1 MKKTCIAAILA
12 LALSLSLAACA
23 GTSGGVYV
31 QNVGDLSGFGITD
44 ADRFPGVVVAENVT
58 KIQRDADK
66 TVGELFVKAGDTVK
80 TGDQLFSYDT
90 EQLQLNLD
98 KQKLEQEQLEA
109 TIENYKD
116 QITELENQRANAGSS
131 QQLAYTVQIQTMQVD
146 LKEAEL
152 NLEAKK
158 TDVAKSEALLENA
171 VVTSPVDGQIQA
183 INESTTDQYGREQ
196 PYITIQQA
204 GSFRVQG
211 TLGELQR
218 GSFTVGTRVKILSR
232 TNDDSWTGTISTIDY
247 ENPTQNNSNNYG
259 FISDSGSSSMN
270 SSSRYPFYVEL
281 DSTDGLILGQ
291 HVYLALDSGEDLTG
305 LRLSSAFV
313 AFNDDGSTY
322 VWAEKNGK
330 LEKRTVTLG
339 EYDAMTDTYAV
350 TDGLS
355 ESDYVAYPDEACVE
369 GAATTR
375 EKPAETTPED
385 GANSDWNNGVDT
397 GMDNGG
403 LPVEG
408 DVNGG
413 IVSGD
418 IEVG

>member
-1 MKKTCIAAILA
+1 M
-12 LALSLSLAACA
+12 
-23 GTSGGVYV
+23 
-31 QNVGDLSGFGITD
+31 
-44 ADRFPGVVVAENVT
+44 
-58 KIQRDADK
+58 
-66 TVGELFVKAGDTVK
+66 
-80 TGDQLFSYDT
+80 
-90 EQLQLNLD
+90 
-98 KQKLEQEQLEA
+98 
-109 TIENYKD
+109 
-116 QITELENQRANAGSS
+116 AGSRLIS
-131 QQLAYTVQIQTMQVD
+131 
-146 LKEAEL
+146 
-152 NLEAKK
+152 
-158 TDVAKSEALLENA
+158 S
-171 VVTSPVDGQIQA
+171 S
-183 INESTTDQYGREQ
+183 SR
-196 PYITIQQA
+196 A

-232 TNDDSWTGTISTIDY
+232 TNDDSWTGTITTIDY
-247 ENPTQNNSNNYG
+247 ENPTQNNSNNYY
-259 FISDSGSSSMN
+259 ISDSSSSSMN

-355 ESDYVAYPDEACVE
+355 ESDYVAYPDENCVE

-375 EKPAETTPED
+375 EKPARDHPGGRHEQRHEQRCGHRHD
-385 GANSDWNNGVDT
+385 KRRHR
-397 GMDNGG
+397 GG
-403 LPVEG
+403 L
-408 DVNGG
+408 NGHSG
-413 IVSGD
+413 IKGHL
-418 IEVG
+418 

>member
-1 MKKTCIAAILA
+1 MKKTCIAAILT

-23 GTSGGVYV
+23 GKAGGVYV
-31 QNVGDLSGFGITD
+31 QNVGDLSGFGVTNG
-44 ADRFPGVVVAENVT
+44 DRFPGVVVAENVT

-116 QITELENQRANAGSS
+116 QISELEKQRANAGSS

-152 NLEAKK
+152 NLQAKK

-171 VVTSPVDGQIQA
+171 VVTSPVDGQIRA
-183 INESTTDQYGREQ
+183 INESATDQSGREQ
-196 PYITIQQA
+196 AYITIQQA

-232 TNDDSWTGTISTIDY
+232 TNDGSWTGTISTIDY
-247 ENPTQNNSNNYG
+247 ENPTQNNSNNNY
-259 FISDSGSSSMN
+259 ISDSSSSSMN
-270 SSSRYPFYVEL
+270 SSSRYPFYVKL

-291 HVYLALDSGEDLTG
+291 HVYLSLDSGEDLTG

-313 AFNDDGSTY
+313 AFNDDGSAY

-339 EYDAMTDTYAV
+339 EHDDMTDTYAV

-355 ESDYVAYPDEACVE
+355 EADYVAYPDENCVE

-375 EKPAETTPED
+375 EKPAATTPEEPADTTPED
-385 GANSDWNNGVDT
+385 GVNSGMNNGVNNGVDT
-397 GMDNGG
+397 GMINGG
-403 LPVEG
+403 
-408 DVNGG
+408 N
-413 IVSGD
+413 
-418 IEVG
+418 EVG

>member
-23 GTSGGVYV
+23 GKAGGVYV

-44 ADRFPGVVVAENVT
+44 GDRFPGVVVAENVT

-109 TIENYKD
+109 TIENYKG
-116 QITELENQRANAGSS
+116 QISELETQRANAGSS

-158 TDVAKSEALLENA
+158 TDVAKSKALLENA

-183 INESTTDQYGREQ
+183 INESTTDQNGREQ

-218 GSFTVGTRVKILSR
+218 GSFTVGTRVKVLSR
-232 TNDDSWTGTISTIDY
+232 TNDDTWTGTISTIDY
-247 ENPTQNNSNNYG
+247 ENPTQNNSNNNY
-259 FISDSGSSSMN
+259 ISDSSSSSMN
-270 SSSRYPFYVEL
+270 SSSRYPVYVEL

-291 HVYLALDSGEDLTG
+291 HVYLSLDSGEDLTG

-313 AFNDDGSTY
+313 AFNDDGSAY

-339 EYDAMTDTYAV
+339 EHDDMTDTYAV

-355 ESDYVAYPDEACVE
+355 EADYVAYPDENCVE

-375 EKPAETTPED
+375 EEPADTTPEEPADTTPED
-385 GANSDWNNGVDT
+385 GMNSDMNNGVDT
-397 GMDNGG
+397 GM
-403 LPVEG
+403 
-408 DVNGG
+408 VNGG
-413 IVSGD
+413 N
-418 IEVG
+418 EVG

>member
-1 MKKTCIAAILA
+1 MKKTCIMAILV
-12 LALSLSLAACA
+12 LTLSLSLVACS
-23 GTSGGVYV
+23 GKTGGVYV

-44 ADRFPGVVVAENVT
+44 GDRFPGVVVAENVT

-116 QITELENQRANAGSS
+116 QISELENQRANAGSS

-152 NLEAKK
+152 NLKAKK

-196 PYITIQQA
+196 AYITIQQA

-232 TNDDSWTGTISTIDY
+232 TNDDSWTGTITTIDY
-247 ENPTQNNSNNYG
+247 ENPTQNNSNNYY
-259 FISDSGSSSMN
+259 ISDSSSSSMN

-355 ESDYVAYPDEACVE
+355 ESDYVAYPDENCVE

-375 EKPAETTPED
+375 EKPAETIPED
-385 GANSDWNNGVDT
+385 GMNSGVDT
-397 GMDNGG
+397 GMI
-403 LPVEG
+403 
-408 DVNGG
+408 NGG
-413 IVSGD
+413 I
-418 IEVG
+418 EVG

>member
-1 MKKTCIAAILA
+1 MKKTCIMAILV
-12 LALSLSLAACA
+12 LTLSLSLVACS
-23 GTSGGVYV
+23 GKTGGVYV

-44 ADRFPGVVVAENVT
+44 GDRFPGVVVAENVT

-116 QITELENQRANAGSS
+116 QISELENQRANAGSS

-152 NLEAKK
+152 NLKAKK

-196 PYITIQQA
+196 AYITIQQA

-232 TNDDSWTGTISTIDY
+232 TNDDSWTGTITTIDY
-247 ENPTQNNSNNYG
+247 ENPTQNNSNNYY
-259 FISDSGSSSMN
+259 ISDSSSSSMN

-291 HVYLALDSGEDLTG
+291 HVYLALDSGEELAG

-355 ESDYVAYPDEACVE
+355 KADYVAYPDENCVE

-375 EKPAETTPED
+375 EKPAETIPED
-385 GANSDWNNGVDT
+385 GMNSGVDT
-397 GMDNGG
+397 GMI
-403 LPVEG
+403 
-408 DVNGG
+408 NGG
-413 IVSGD
+413 I
-418 IEVG
+418 EVG

>member
-23 GTSGGVYV
+23 GKAGGVYV
-31 QNVGDLSGFGITD
+31 QNVGDLSGFGVTD
-44 ADRFPGVVVAENVT
+44 GDRFPGVVVAENVT

-116 QITELENQRANAGSS
+116 QISELENQRANAGSS

-232 TNDDSWTGTISTIDY
+232 TNDDTWTGTISTIDY
-247 ENPTQNNSNNYG
+247 ENPAQNNSNNYY
-259 FISDSGSSSMN
+259 ISSDSSSSSMN

-313 AFNDDGSTY
+313 VMNDDGSAY

-339 EYDAMTDTYAV
+339 EYDDMTDTYAV

-355 ESDYVAYPDEACVE
+355 EADYVAYPDENCVE

-375 EKPAETTPED
+375 EKPAETIPED
-385 GANSDWNNGVDT
+385 GMNNGVDT
-397 GMDNGG
+397 GMNNGVDTGMNDGVDTGMINGG
-403 LPVEG
+403 
-408 DVNGG
+408 N
-413 IVSGD
+413 
-418 IEVG
+418 EVG

>member
-23 GTSGGVYV
+23 GKAGGVYV
-31 QNVGDLSGFGITD
+31 QNVGDLSGFGVTD
-44 ADRFPGVVVAENVT
+44 GDRFPGVVVAENVT

-116 QITELENQRANAGSS
+116 QISELENQRANAGSS

-152 NLEAKK
+152 NLQAKK

-196 PYITIQQA
+196 PYITIRQA

-218 GSFTVGTRVKILSR
+218 GSFTVGTRVKVLSR

-247 ENPTQNNSNNYG
+247 ENPSQNNSNNNH
-259 FISDSGSSSMN
+259 ISDSSSSSMN

-291 HVYLALDSGEDLTG
+291 HVYLSLDSGEDLTG

-313 AFNDDGSTY
+313 AFNDDGSAY

-339 EYDAMTDTYAV
+339 EHDDMTDTYAV

-355 ESDYVAYPDEACVE
+355 EADYVAYPDENCVE

-375 EKPAETTPED
+375 EEPADTTPEEPADTTPED
-385 GANSDWNNGVDT
+385 GVNNGVNNGVDT
-397 GMDNGG
+397 GM
-403 LPVEG
+403 
-408 DVNGG
+408 VNGG
-413 IVSGD
+413 I
-418 IEVG
+418 EVG

>member
-1 MKKTCIAAILA
+1 MKKTCIAAILV
-12 LALSLSLAACA
+12 LTLSLSLVACS
-23 GTSGGVYV
+23 GKTGGVYV

-44 ADRFPGVVVAENVT
+44 GDRFPGVVVAENVT

-116 QITELENQRANAGSS
+116 QISELENQRANAGSS

-152 NLEAKK
+152 NLKAKK

-196 PYITIQQA
+196 AYITIQQA

-232 TNDDSWTGTISTIDY
+232 TNDDSWTGPITTIDY
-247 ENPTQNNSNNYG
+247 ENPTQNNSNNYY
-259 FISDSGSSSMN
+259 ISDSSSSSMN

-291 HVYLALDSGEDLTG
+291 HVYLALDSGEELAG

-355 ESDYVAYPDEACVE
+355 ESDYVAYPDENCVE

-385 GANSDWNNGVDT
+385 GMNNGMNSGVDT
-397 GMDNGG
+397 GMI
-403 LPVEG
+403 
-408 DVNGG
+408 NGG
-413 IVSGD
+413 I
-418 IEVG
+418 EVG

>member
-1 MKKTCIAAILA
+1 MKKTCIMAILV
-12 LALSLSLAACA
+12 LTLSLSLVACSA
-23 GTSGGVYV
+23 KTGGVYV
-31 QNVGDLSGFGITD
+31 QNVGDLSGFGVTD
-44 ADRFPGVVVAENVT
+44 GDRFPGVVVAENVT

-116 QITELENQRANAGSS
+116 QISELENQRANAGSS

-152 NLEAKK
+152 NLKAKK
-158 TDVAKSEALLENA
+158 TDVDKSEALLENA

-196 PYITIQQA
+196 AYITIQQA

-232 TNDDSWTGTISTIDY
+232 TNDDSWTGTITTIDY
-247 ENPTQNNSNNYG
+247 ENPTQNNSNNYY
-259 FISDSGSSSMN
+259 ISDSSSSSMN

-291 HVYLALDSGEDLTG
+291 HVYLALDSGEELAG

-313 AFNDDGSTY
+313 AFNAAGSTY

-330 LEKRTVTLG
+330 LEKRPVTLG

-355 ESDYVAYPDEACVE
+355 ESDYVAYPDENCVE

-375 EKPAETTPED
+375 EKPAETIPED
-385 GANSDWNNGVDT
+385 GMNNGMNSGVDT
-397 GMDNGG
+397 GMI
-403 LPVEG
+403 
-408 DVNGG
+408 NGG
-413 IVSGD
+413 I
-418 IEVG
+418 EVG

>member
-23 GTSGGVYV
+23 GKAGGVYV

-44 ADRFPGVVVAENVT
+44 GDRFPGVVVAENVT

-116 QITELENQRANAGSS
+116 QISELKNQRANAGSS

-152 NLEAKK
+152 KLEAKK
-158 TDVAKSEALLENA
+158 TDVAKSEALLQNA

-183 INESTTDQYGREQ
+183 INESTTDQNGREQ
-196 PYITIQQA
+196 AYITIQQA
-204 GSFRVQG
+204 GSFRVRG

-247 ENPTQNNSNNYG
+247 ENPAQNNSNNY
-259 FISDSGSSSMN
+259 ISSDSSSSSLN

-291 HVYLALDSGEDLTG
+291 HVYLAMDSGEDLTG

-313 AFNDDGSTY
+313 VMNDDGSAY

-339 EYDAMTDTYAV
+339 AYDDVTGTYAV

-355 ESDYVAYPDEACVE
+355 EADYVAYPDENCVE

-375 EKPAETTPED
+375 EKPAETIPED
-385 GANSDWNNGVDT
+385 GMNNGMNNGVDT
-397 GMDNGG
+397 GKDSGVDTGMINGG
-403 LPVEG
+403 
-408 DVNGG
+408 N
-413 IVSGD
+413 
-418 IEVG
+418 EVG

>member
-23 GTSGGVYV
+23 GKAGGVYV
-31 QNVGDLSGFGITD
+31 QNVGDLSGFGVTD

-109 TIENYKD
+109 TIENYKG
-116 QITELENQRANAGSS
+116 QISELETQRANAGSS

-158 TDVAKSEALLENA
+158 TDVAKSKALLENA

-183 INESTTDQYGREQ
+183 INESTTDQNGREQ

-218 GSFTVGTRVKILSR
+218 GSFTVGTRVKVLSR
-232 TNDDSWTGTISTIDY
+232 TNDDTWTGTISTIDY
-247 ENPTQNNSNNYG
+247 ENPAQNNSNNYY
-259 FISDSGSSSMN
+259 ISSDSSSSSLN

-313 AFNDDGSTY
+313 VMNDDGSAY

-339 EYDAMTDTYAV
+339 AYDDMTDTYAV

-355 ESDYVAYPDEACVE
+355 EADYVAYPDENCVE

-375 EKPAETTPED
+375 EEPAETIPED
-385 GANSDWNNGVDT
+385 GMNSGKDSGVDT
-397 GMDNGG
+397 GMINGG
-403 LPVEG
+403 KDSGVDTG
-408 DVNGG
+408 MINGG
-413 IVSGD
+413 N
-418 IEVG
+418 EVG

>member
-1 MKKTCIAAILA
+1 MKKTCIMAILV
-12 LALSLSLAACA
+12 LTLSLSLVACS
-23 GTSGGVYV
+23 GKTGGVYV

-44 ADRFPGVVVAENVT
+44 GDRFPGVVVAENVT

-116 QITELENQRANAGSS
+116 QISELENQRANAGSS

-152 NLEAKK
+152 NLKAKK

-196 PYITIQQA
+196 AYITIQQA

-232 TNDDSWTGTISTIDY
+232 TNDDSWTGTITTIDY
-247 ENPTQNNSNNYG
+247 ENPTQNNSNNYY
-259 FISDSGSSSMN
+259 ISDSSSSSMN

-355 ESDYVAYPDEACVE
+355 ESDYVAYPDENCVE

-375 EKPAETTPED
+375 EKPAETIPED
-385 GANSDWNNGVDT
+385 GMNSGVDT
-397 GMDNGG
+397 G
-403 LPVEG
+403 VI
-408 DVNGG
+408 NGG
-413 IVSGD
+413 I
-418 IEVG
+418 EVG

>member
-23 GTSGGVYV
+23 GKAGGVYV

-44 ADRFPGVVVAENVT
+44 GDRFPGVVVAENVT

-116 QITELENQRANAGSS
+116 QISELENQRANAGSS

-152 NLEAKK
+152 NLKAKK

-196 PYITIQQA
+196 AYIIIQQA

-232 TNDDSWTGTISTIDY
+232 TNDDSWTGTITTIDY
-247 ENPTQNNSNNYG
+247 ENPTQNNSNNYY
-259 FISDSGSSSMN
+259 ISDSSSSSMN

-355 ESDYVAYPDEACVE
+355 ESDYVAYPDENCVE

-375 EKPAETTPED
+375 EEPTDTTPEEPADTTPED
-385 GANSDWNNGVDT
+385 GMNSDMNNGVDT
-397 GMDNGG
+397 GMINGG
-403 LPVEG
+403 
-408 DVNGG
+408 N
-413 IVSGD
+413 
-418 IEVG
+418 EVG

>member
-1 MKKTCIAAILA
+1 MKKTCIAAILV
-12 LALSLSLAACA
+12 LTLSLSLVACS
-23 GTSGGVYV
+23 GKTGGVYV

-44 ADRFPGVVVAENVT
+44 GDRFPGVVVAENVT

-116 QITELENQRANAGSS
+116 QISELENQRANAGSS

-152 NLEAKK
+152 NLKAKK

-196 PYITIQQA
+196 AYITIQQA

-232 TNDDSWTGTISTIDY
+232 TNDDSWTGTITTIDY
-247 ENPTQNNSNNYG
+247 ENPTQNNSNNYY
-259 FISDSGSSSMN
+259 ISDSSSSSMN

-355 ESDYVAYPDEACVE
+355 ESDYVAYPDENCVE

-375 EKPAETTPED
+375 EKPAETIPED
-385 GANSDWNNGVDT
+385 GMNSGVDT
-397 GMDNGG
+397 GMI
-403 LPVEG
+403 
-408 DVNGG
+408 NGG
-413 IVSGD
+413 I
-418 IEVG
+418 EVG

>member
-23 GTSGGVYV
+23 GKAGGVYV

-44 ADRFPGVVVAENVT
+44 GDRFPGVVVAENVT

-116 QITELENQRANAGSS
+116 QISELENQRANAGSS

-152 NLEAKK
+152 NLKEKK

-196 PYITIQQA
+196 AYIIIQQA

-232 TNDDSWTGTISTIDY
+232 TNDDSWTGTITTIDY
-247 ENPTQNNSNNYG
+247 ENPTQNNSNNYY
-259 FISDSGSSSMN
+259 ISDSSSSSMN

-355 ESDYVAYPDEACVE
+355 ESDYVAYPDENCVE

-375 EKPAETTPED
+375 EEPTDTTPEEPADTTPED
-385 GANSDWNNGVDT
+385 GMNSDMNNGVDT
-397 GMDNGG
+397 GMINGG
-403 LPVEG
+403 
-408 DVNGG
+408 N
-413 IVSGD
+413 
-418 IEVG
+418 EVG

>member
-1 MKKTCIAAILA
+1 MKKTCIAAILV
-12 LALSLSLAACA
+12 LTLSLSLVACS
-23 GTSGGVYV
+23 GKTGGVYV

-44 ADRFPGVVVAENVT
+44 GDRFPGVVVAENVT

-116 QITELENQRANAGSS
+116 QISELENQRANAGSS

-152 NLEAKK
+152 NLKAKK
-158 TDVAKSEALLENA
+158 TDVAKSETLLENA

-196 PYITIQQA
+196 AYITIQQA

-232 TNDDSWTGTISTIDY
+232 TNDDSWTGTITTIDY
-247 ENPTQNNSNNYG
+247 ENPTQNNSNNYY
-259 FISDSGSSSMN
+259 ISDSSSSSMN

-291 HVYLALDSGEDLTG
+291 HVYLALDSGEELAG

-355 ESDYVAYPDEACVE
+355 ESDYVAYPDENCVE

-375 EKPAETTPED
+375 EKPAKTTPED
-385 GANSDWNNGVDT
+385 GMNNGMNSGVDT
-397 GMDNGG
+397 GMI
-403 LPVEG
+403 
-408 DVNGG
+408 NGG
-413 IVSGD
+413 I
-418 IEVG
+418 EVG

>member
-1 MKKTCIAAILA
+1 MKKTCIAAILV
-12 LALSLSLAACA
+12 LTLSLSLVACS
-23 GTSGGVYV
+23 GKTGGVYV

-44 ADRFPGVVVAENVT
+44 GDRFPGVVVAENVT

-116 QITELENQRANAGSS
+116 QISELENQRANAGSS

-158 TDVAKSEALLENA
+158 TDVAKSETLLGNA

-196 PYITIQQA
+196 AYITIQQA

-232 TNDDSWTGTISTIDY
+232 TNDDSWTGTITAIDY
-247 ENPTQNNSNNYG
+247 ENPTQNNSNNYY
-259 FISDSGSSSMN
+259 ISDSSSSSMN

-291 HVYLALDSGEDLTG
+291 HVYLALDSGEELAG

-355 ESDYVAYPDEACVE
+355 ESDYVAYPDENCVE

-375 EKPAETTPED
+375 EKPAETIPED
-385 GANSDWNNGVDT
+385 GMNNGMNSGVDT
-397 GMDNGG
+397 GMI
-403 LPVEG
+403 
-408 DVNGG
+408 NGG
-413 IVSGD
+413 I
-418 IEVG
+418 EVG

>member
-1 MKKTCIAAILA
+1 MKKTCIAAILV
-12 LALSLSLAACA
+12 LTLSLSLVACS
-23 GTSGGVYV
+23 GKTGGVYV
-31 QNVGDLSGFGITD
+31 QNVGDLSGFGVTSG
-44 ADRFPGVVVAENVT
+44 DRFPGVVVAENVT

-116 QITELENQRANAGSS
+116 QISELKNQRANAGSS

-152 NLEAKK
+152 KLEAKK
-158 TDVAKSEALLENA
+158 TDVAKSEALLQNA

-183 INESTTDQYGREQ
+183 INESTTDQNGREQ
-196 PYITIQQA
+196 AYITIQQA
-204 GSFRVQG
+204 GSFRVRG

-232 TNDDSWTGTISTIDY
+232 TNDDSWTGSISTIDY
-247 ENPTQNNSNNYG
+247 ENPAQNNSNNY
-259 FISDSGSSSMN
+259 ISSDSSSSSLN

-291 HVYLALDSGEDLTG
+291 HVYLAMDSGEDLTG

-313 AFNDDGSTY
+313 AFNDDGSAY

-339 EYDAMTDTYAV
+339 AYDDMTDTYAV

-355 ESDYVAYPDEACVE
+355 EADYVAYPDENCVE

-375 EKPAETTPED
+375 EEPADTTPEEPADTTPED
-385 GANSDWNNGVDT
+385 GVNNGVNSDMNNGVDT
-397 GMDNGG
+397 GM
-403 LPVEG
+403 
-408 DVNGG
+408 
-413 IVSGD
+413 VSGGN
-418 IEVG
+418 EVG

>member
-1 MKKTCIAAILA
+1 MKKTCIAAILV
-12 LALSLSLAACA
+12 LTLSLSLVACS
-23 GTSGGVYV
+23 GKTGGVYV

-44 ADRFPGVVVAENVT
+44 GDRFPGVVVAENVT

-116 QITELENQRANAGSS
+116 QISELKNQRANAGSS

-152 NLEAKK
+152 KLEAKK
-158 TDVAKSEALLENA
+158 TDVAKSEALLQNA

-183 INESTTDQYGREQ
+183 INESTTDQNGREQ
-196 PYITIQQA
+196 AYITIQQA
-204 GSFRVQG
+204 GSFRVRG

-247 ENPTQNNSNNYG
+247 ENPAQNNSNNY
-259 FISDSGSSSMN
+259 ISSDSSSSSLN

-313 AFNDDGSTY
+313 AFNDDGSAY

-339 EYDAMTDTYAV
+339 AYDDMTDTYAV

-355 ESDYVAYPDEACVE
+355 EADYVAYPDENCVE

-375 EKPAETTPED
+375 EKPAETIPED
-385 GANSDWNNGVDT
+385 GMNNGMNNGVDT
-397 GMDNGG
+397 GKDSGADTGMINGG
-403 LPVEG
+403 
-408 DVNGG
+408 N
-413 IVSGD
+413 
-418 IEVG
+418 EVG

>member
-23 GTSGGVYV
+23 GKAGGVYV

-44 ADRFPGVVVAENVT
+44 GDRFPGVVVAENVT

-116 QITELENQRANAGSS
+116 QISELENQRANAGSS

-218 GSFTVGTRVKILSR
+218 GSFTVGTRVKVLSR
-232 TNDDSWTGTISTIDY
+232 TNDDTWTGTISTIDY
-247 ENPTQNNSNNYG
+247 ENPTQNNSNNYYV
-259 FISDSGSSSMN
+259 SDSSSSSMN

-313 AFNDDGSTY
+313 AFNDDGSAY

-339 EYDAMTDTYAV
+339 AYDDMTDTYAV

-355 ESDYVAYPDEACVE
+355 ESDYVAYPDENCVE

-375 EKPAETTPED
+375 EEPADTTPEEPADTTPED
-385 GANSDWNNGVDT
+385 GVNSGMNNGVDT
-397 GMDNGG
+397 GG
-403 LPVEG
+403 
-408 DVNGG
+408 
-413 IVSGD
+413 

>member
-1 MKKTCIAAILA
+1 MKKTCIAAILV

-23 GTSGGVYV
+23 GKAGGVYV
-31 QNVGDLSGFGITD
+31 QNVGDLSGFGVTD
-44 ADRFPGVVVAENVT
+44 GDRFPGVVVAENVT

-116 QITELENQRANAGSS
+116 QISELQTQRANAGSS

-152 NLEAKK
+152 NLQAKK

-232 TNDDSWTGTISTIDY
+232 TNDDTWTGTISTIDY
-247 ENPTQNNSNNYG
+247 ENPTQSNSNNNY
-259 FISDSGSSSMN
+259 ISDSSSSSMN

-291 HVYLALDSGEDLTG
+291 HVYLSLDSGEDLTG

-313 AFNDDGSTY
+313 AFNDDGSAY

-339 EYDAMTDTYAV
+339 EHDDMTDTYAV

-355 ESDYVAYPDEACVE
+355 EADYVAYPDENCVE

-375 EKPAETTPED
+375 EEPADTTPEEPADTTPED
-385 GANSDWNNGVDT
+385 GMNNGVNNGVDT
-397 GMDNGG
+397 GM
-403 LPVEG
+403 
-408 DVNGG
+408 VNGG
-413 IVSGD
+413 I
-418 IEVG
+418 EVG

>member
-12 LALSLSLAACA
+12 LALSLSLVACS
-23 GTSGGVYV
+23 GKTGGVYV

-44 ADRFPGVVVAENVT
+44 GDRFPGVVVAENVT

-116 QITELENQRANAGSS
+116 QISELKNQRANAGSS

-152 NLEAKK
+152 KLEAKK
-158 TDVAKSEALLENA
+158 TDVAKSEALLQNA

-183 INESTTDQYGREQ
+183 INESTTDQNGREQ
-196 PYITIQQA
+196 AYITIQQA
-204 GSFRVQG
+204 GSFRVRG

-232 TNDDSWTGTISTIDY
+232 TNDDSWTGSISTIDY
-247 ENPTQNNSNNYG
+247 ENPAQNNSNNY
-259 FISDSGSSSMN
+259 ISSDSSSSSLN

-291 HVYLALDSGEDLTG
+291 HVYLAMDSGEDLTG

-313 AFNDDGSTY
+313 VINDDGSAY

-339 EYDAMTDTYAV
+339 EYDDVTGTYAV

-355 ESDYVAYPDEACVE
+355 EADYVAYPDENCVE

-375 EKPAETTPED
+375 EKPAETIPED
-385 GANSDWNNGVDT
+385 GKNSGTDSGVDTGMNNGVDT
-397 GMDNGG
+397 GMINGG
-403 LPVEG
+403 
-408 DVNGG
+408 N
-413 IVSGD
+413 
-418 IEVG
+418 EVG

>member
-1 MKKTCIAAILA
+1 MKKTCIAAILV
-12 LALSLSLAACA
+12 LTLSLSLVACS
-23 GTSGGVYV
+23 GKTGGVYV

-44 ADRFPGVVVAENVT
+44 GDRFPGVVVAENVT

-109 TIENYKD
+109 TIENYKS
-116 QITELENQRANAGSS
+116 QISELETQRANAGSS

-218 GSFTVGTRVKILSR
+218 GSFTVGTRVKVLSR
-232 TNDDSWTGTISTIDY
+232 TNDDTWTGTISTIDY
-247 ENPTQNNSNNYG
+247 ENPAQNNSNNYY
-259 FISDSGSSSMN
+259 ISSDSSSSSMN

-291 HVYLALDSGEDLTG
+291 HVYLAMDSGEDLTG

-313 AFNDDGSTY
+313 AFNDDGSAY

-339 EYDAMTDTYAV
+339 EHDDMTDTYAV

-355 ESDYVAYPDEACVE
+355 ESDYVAYPDENCVE

-375 EKPAETTPED
+375 EEPADTTPEEPADTTPED
-385 GANSDWNNGVDT
+385 GMNSDMNNGVDT
-397 GMDNGG
+397 GM
-403 LPVEG
+403 
-408 DVNGG
+408 VNGG
-413 IVSGD
+413 I
-418 IEVG
+418 EVG

>member
-23 GTSGGVYV
+23 GKAGGVYV

-44 ADRFPGVVVAENVT
+44 GDRFPGVVVAENVT

-116 QITELENQRANAGSS
+116 QISELKNQRANAGSS

-152 NLEAKK
+152 KLEAKK
-158 TDVAKSEALLENA
+158 TDVAKSEALLQNA

-183 INESTTDQYGREQ
+183 INESTTDQNGREQ
-196 PYITIQQA
+196 AYITIQQA
-204 GSFRVQG
+204 GSFRVRG

-232 TNDDSWTGTISTIDY
+232 TNDDSWTGSISTIDY
-247 ENPTQNNSNNYG
+247 ENPAQNNSNNY
-259 FISDSGSSSMN
+259 ISSDSSSSSLN

-291 HVYLALDSGEDLTG
+291 HVYLAMDSGEDLTG

-313 AFNDDGSTY
+313 VMNDDGSAY

-339 EYDAMTDTYAV
+339 AYDDVTGTYAV

-355 ESDYVAYPDEACVE
+355 EADYVAYPDENCVE
-369 GAATTR
+369 GAGTTR
-375 EKPAETTPED
+375 EKPAETIPED
-385 GANSDWNNGVDT
+385 GMNNGMNNGVDT
-397 GMDNGG
+397 GKDSGVDTGMINGG
-403 LPVEG
+403 
-408 DVNGG
+408 N
-413 IVSGD
+413 
-418 IEVG
+418 EVG

>member
-1 MKKTCIAAILA
+1 MKKTCIMAILV
-12 LALSLSLAACA
+12 LTLSLSLVACS
-23 GTSGGVYV
+23 GKTGGVYV
-31 QNVGDLSGFGITD
+31 QNVGDLSGFGVTD
-44 ADRFPGVVVAENVT
+44 GDRFPGVVVAENVT

-116 QITELENQRANAGSS
+116 QISELENQRANAGSS

-152 NLEAKK
+152 NLKAKK

-196 PYITIQQA
+196 AYITIQQA

-232 TNDDSWTGTISTIDY
+232 TNDDSWTGTITTIDY
-247 ENPTQNNSNNYG
+247 ENPTQNNSNNYY
-259 FISDSGSSSMN
+259 ISDSSSSSMN

-291 HVYLALDSGEDLTG
+291 HVYLALDSGEELAG

-339 EYDAMTDTYAV
+339 EYDAMTDTYVV

-355 ESDYVAYPDEACVE
+355 ESDYVAYPDENCVE

-375 EKPAETTPED
+375 EKPAETIPED
-385 GANSDWNNGVDT
+385 DMNNGMNSGVDT
-397 GMDNGG
+397 GMI
-403 LPVEG
+403 
-408 DVNGG
+408 NGG
-413 IVSGD
+413 I
-418 IEVG
+418 EVG

>member
-12 LALSLSLAACA
+12 LALSLSLAACS
-23 GTSGGVYV
+23 GKTGGVYV

-44 ADRFPGVVVAENVT
+44 GDRFPGVVVAENVT

-116 QITELENQRANAGSS
+116 QISELETQRANAGSS

-183 INESTTDQYGREQ
+183 INESTTDQNGREQ

-218 GSFTVGTRVKILSR
+218 GSFTVGTRVKVLSR
-232 TNDDSWTGTISTIDY
+232 TNDDTWTGTISTIDY
-247 ENPTQNNSNNYG
+247 ENPAQNNSNNYY
-259 FISDSGSSSMN
+259 ISSDSSSSSMN

-305 LRLSSAFV
+305 L
-313 AFNDDGSTY
+313 NDDGSAY

-339 EYDAMTDTYAV
+339 EYDDVTGTYAV

-355 ESDYVAYPDEACVE
+355 EADYVAYPDENCVE

-375 EKPAETTPED
+375 EKPAETIPED
-385 GANSDWNNGVDT
+385 GMNDGVDT
-397 GMDNGG
+397 GMNDGVDTGMINGG
-403 LPVEG
+403 
-408 DVNGG
+408 N
-413 IVSGD
+413 
-418 IEVG
+418 EVV

>member
-23 GTSGGVYV
+23 GKAGGVYV
-31 QNVGDLSGFGITD
+31 QSVGDLSGFGITD
-44 ADRFPGVVVAENVT
+44 GDRFPGVVVAENVT

-116 QITELENQRANAGSS
+116 QISELKNQRANAGSS

-152 NLEAKK
+152 KLEAKK
-158 TDVAKSEALLENA
+158 TDVAKSEALLQNA

-183 INESTTDQYGREQ
+183 INESTTDQNGREQ
-196 PYITIQQA
+196 AYITIQQA
-204 GSFRVQG
+204 GSFRVRG

-232 TNDDSWTGTISTIDY
+232 TNDDSWTGSISTIDY
-247 ENPTQNNSNNYG
+247 ENPAQNNSNNY
-259 FISDSGSSSMN
+259 ISSDSSSSSLN

-291 HVYLALDSGEDLTG
+291 HVYLAMDSGEDLTG

-313 AFNDDGSTY
+313 VMNDDGSAY

-339 EYDAMTDTYAV
+339 AYDDVTGTYAV

-355 ESDYVAYPDEACVE
+355 EADYVAYPDENCVE
-369 GAATTR
+369 GAGTTR
-375 EKPAETTPED
+375 EKPAETIPED
-385 GANSDWNNGVDT
+385 GMNNGMNNGVDT
-397 GMDNGG
+397 GKDSGVDTGMINGG
-403 LPVEG
+403 
-408 DVNGG
+408 N
-413 IVSGD
+413 
-418 IEVG
+418 EVG

>member
-23 GTSGGVYV
+23 GKAGGVYV

-44 ADRFPGVVVAENVT
+44 GDRFPGVVVAENVT

-116 QITELENQRANAGSS
+116 QISELKNQRANAGSS

-183 INESTTDQYGREQ
+183 INESTTDQNGREQ

-218 GSFTVGTRVKILSR
+218 GSFTVGTRVKVLSR
-232 TNDDSWTGTISTIDY
+232 TNDDTWTGTISTIDY
-247 ENPTQNNSNNYG
+247 ENPAQNNSNNYY
-259 FISDSGSSSMN
+259 ISSDSSSSSMN

-305 LRLSSAFV
+305 QLLLGLELVDVVDCAGRK
-313 AFNDDGSTY
+313 DDGKRKRQY
-322 VWAEKNGK
+322 GVADVQDGMRHQNG
-330 LEKRTVTLG
+330 RPAQV
-339 EYDAMTDTYAV
+339 
-350 TDGLS
+350 
-355 ESDYVAYPDEACVE
+355 P
-369 GAATTR
+369 GA
-375 EKPAETTPED
+375 
-385 GANSDWNNGVDT
+385 
-397 GMDNGG
+397 
-403 LPVEG
+403 
-408 DVNGG
+408 
-413 IVSGD
+413 
-418 IEVG
+418 